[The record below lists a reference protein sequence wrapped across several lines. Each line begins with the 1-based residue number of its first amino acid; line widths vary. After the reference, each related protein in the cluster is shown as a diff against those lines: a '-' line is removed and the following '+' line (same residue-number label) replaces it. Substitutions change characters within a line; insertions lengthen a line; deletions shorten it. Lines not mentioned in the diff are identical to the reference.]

1 MNNIEIIEMTEEH
14 LPEVLYISKLSF
26 PIPWSHASFQKEL
39 KNIFAKYLVAI
50 MDNKVI
56 GYGGMWIII
65 DEAHITNIAVH
76 PDYRGRGLGDKLLSS
91 MISQCLS
98 QRVTAMTLEVR
109 ASNYTAQCLYK
120 KYGFKEEGIRRAYY
134 EDNHEDAVIMWRYF
148 T

>member
-1 MNNIEIIEMTEEH
+1 MNNIEITKMTKEH
-14 LPEVLYISKLSF
+14 LSDVLHISKLSF
-26 PIPWSHASFQKEL
+26 PIPWSQDSFEKEL
-39 KNIFAKYLVAI
+39 KNVFAKYVVAI
-50 MDNKVI
+50 VNNTVV

-76 PDYRGRGLGDKLLSS
+76 PEFRGCGIGDRILSS

-109 ASNYTAQCLYK
+109 ASNIPAQSLYR
-120 KYGFKEEGIRRAYY
+120 KYGFKEEGVRKGYY

-148 T
+148 